1 MLKKSFFLIFCIFFV
16 FFFKNVKSATP
27 KIVMEC
33 PGLKNFKNWCAGE
46 YKGNSSK
53 SCIMI
58 SSPISEKGDPPYK
71 SRGEAVAT
79 VYHMPAEDN
88 NGVIWVDNQED
99 SYETGDPPYKSRGEV
114 IATIY
119 HMPSEDNNGVVYIT
133 AGYTYKKDAVVTV
146 KIDQNKEHEFNIIEA
161 DSAFSDDDNVDKQ
174 IIVEMKK
181 GNKMKVIGFS
191 SRGTETTDI
200 YSLVGFTS
208 AYTYISN
215 LCNVKN

>member
-27 KIVMEC
+27 QIVMEC

-46 YKGNSSK
+46 YKANGAK

-58 SSPISEKGDPPYK
+58 SSPI
-71 SRGEAVAT
+71 R
-79 VYHMPAEDN
+79 
-88 NGVIWVDNQED
+88 
-99 SYETGDPPYKSRGEV
+99 ETGNPPYKSRGEV
-114 IATIY
+114 MATIY
-119 HMPSEDNNGVVYIT
+119 HMPSEDNNGVVYVT
-133 AGYTYKKDAVVTV
+133 TGYTYKKDTVVTI
-146 KIDQNKEHEFNIIEA
+146 KIDQNKEHEFNIIED

-181 GNKMKVIGFS
+181 GTKMKVIGFS
-191 SRGTETTDI
+191 SRGTKTTDI